1 MLDWIKYFG
10 LNFFSKKYA
19 DESKTRKLWN
29 GVLAFL
35 IAVVVMYGAYC
46 GMAIASFPVHYDNS
60 AGFKAYYNGLFEGE
74 NSIAIEIKDGKAA
87 YIEKDASSLVIN
99 TFVNEADRE
108 KYAKDG
114 YNVVVDM
121 RDGRATYNDCTVQFV
136 NGDLTISY
144 DEYMELGE
152 AKQSEYSPKL
162 VMSERSLELT
172 AEKIADYIAFISTN
186 GDDDAKQSLEALKT
200 NGVVIEENYGAVY
213 ELYYKVKYSGFGN
226 SFASAPTMRNYY
238 TNTYL
243 ATDDNGRSVYDNY
256 VILLEDI
263 AFASWHTDSGQMLS
277 VAGYYGNENIII
289 NAEGGA
295 DELILDLYN
304 ANTYSLA
311 INYLLYMVRAI
322 FTLCFVWLLLPM
334 FMSVIGVI
342 AKYNTLANYSA
353 MAKTMGGFWFGSLIP
368 TLLFIVI
375 ASFFMSQTYVFY
387 IGIAIL
393 LATDIIRTIIHY
405 VPLMAEEK
413 KKKLAE
419 KEKAQ
424 AELVNNRTEE

>member
-46 GMAIASFPVHYDNS
+46 VMAIASFPVHYDKS
-60 AGFKAYYNGLFEGE
+60 ANFRAYYNGLFEGE
-74 NSIAIEIKDGKAA
+74 NSIAIEIKDGKSS
-87 YIEKDASSLVIN
+87 YIGKDASSLIIN

-121 RDGRATYNDCTVQFV
+121 RDGRATYNDCTIKFV

-152 AKQSEYSPKL
+152 AKQSEYSAKL
-162 VMSERSLELT
+162 VMSDRSLELT
-172 AEKIADYIAFISTN
+172 AEKIADYTTFISAN

-200 NGVVIEENYGAVY
+200 NGVVNEENYGAVY
-213 ELYYKVKYSGFGN
+213 ELYFKVKYSGFGN

-243 ATDDNGRSVYDNY
+243 ATDDSGKSVYNNY

-277 VAGYYGNENIII
+277 VAGYYGNNNIIV

-304 ANTYSLA
+304 SNTSSLA
-311 INYLLYMVRAI
+311 INYLLYMIRAI

-334 FMSVIGVI
+334 LISVVGVI
-342 AKYNTLANYSA
+342 LKYNTLADYST
-353 MAKTMGGFWFGSLIP
+353 MTKTMGGFWFGSLIP

-375 ASFFMSQTYVFY
+375 ASFFMAQTYVFY

-393 LATDIIRTIIHY
+393 FAADLIRTIIHY
-405 VPLMAEEK
+405 VPLIAEEK
-413 KKKLAE
+413 QKKLAE